1 MKNDTPDLDTLL
13 GTKDVCRIT
22 GRSRSSIFRDI
33 ESGRFPAPVKI
44 GPKSNAW
51 LQSEI
56 TAWIEALPRRR
67 THPET

>member
-1 MKNDTPDLDTLL
+1 MNSDAHELDALL

-33 ESGRFPAPVKI
+33 EYGRFPRPVKI

-56 TAWIEALPRRR
+56 AAWMSALPRRR
-67 THPET
+67 SLGED